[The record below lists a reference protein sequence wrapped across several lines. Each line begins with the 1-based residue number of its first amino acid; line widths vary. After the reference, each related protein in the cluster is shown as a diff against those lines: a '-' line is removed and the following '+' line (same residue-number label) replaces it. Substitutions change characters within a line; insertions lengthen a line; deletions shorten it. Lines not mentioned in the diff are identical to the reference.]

1 MSLALVG
8 CAAGGSSSTERQPLG
23 PSPAVTVVVRLG
35 GPGASSVELVGLGA
49 DPVALERATHNIAG
63 LVVDPADVGTVV
75 PGVSSASASP
85 ESGQDPLISTSVP
98 ITVPDQAFSVVVS
111 SDAIATALADIRRL
125 RSTDV
130 WVCTDTSR
138 TLQVSSEAPGAV
150 STDVV
155 SGTCQSAGSSLFR
168 DGVTWT
174 ATAAIGPV
182 AEPSKLPWLIG
193 IAVAI
198 ALAIGAALYVRA
210 RRRDEDDP
218 ILAPVH

>member
-1 MSLALVG
+1 MSLALAG

-35 GPGASSVELVGLGA
+35 VPGASSVELVGLGA
-49 DPVALERATHNIAG
+49 DPVALERATHDIAG

-111 SDAIATALADIRRL
+111 SDAIATSLADIRP

-130 WVCTDTSR
+130 WVCTDTAR
-138 TLQVSSEAPGAV
+138 TLQVSSQAPGAV

-155 SGTCQSAGSSLFR
+155 SGSCQSAGSSLLR

-198 ALAIGAALYVRA
+198 ALAIGVALYLRA